1 MVDDNRDSADALAMV
16 LEADGYQVMVGYS
29 GQQALDIA
37 RQARPDA
44 VVLDIGMPDITGF
57 EVARRIRQEPWGRDV
72 LLVAMTG
79 WGQAKDKERAKA
91 AGFDRHFTK
100 PLDPGEL
107 QRLLAAFVE
116 ARS

>member
-1 MVDDNRDSADALAMV
+1 MSSILGWLFSTNNFMPHGHCFLW
-16 LEADGYQVMVGYS
+16 
-29 GQQALDIA
+29 QA
-37 RQARPDA
+37 
-44 VVLDIGMPDITGF
+44 GT
-57 EVARRIRQEPWGRDV
+57 EPWGRDV

-79 WGQAKDKERAKA
+79 WGQAKDKDRAKA